1 MTQAILFEFYFLLL
15 VQYQLI
21 LVEFWLVLVIHLLIF
36 HDVTAMKLLN
46 DSDSDPETTE
56 KEFSE
61 SECNMQLDGKR
72 ICTFHRSFLP
82 FFA

>member
-1 MTQAILFEFYFLLL
+1 
-15 VQYQLI
+15 
-21 LVEFWLVLVIHLLIF
+21 
-36 HDVTAMKLLN
+36 MKLLN
-46 DSDSDPETTE
+46 ESDSDPETTE